1 MRLIDADELK
11 DRVGYIE
18 EEYGHIMEEINNA
31 PTVDAVERKRG
42 EWVDNGL
49 DSIGFMGIEYRLQ
62 KCSNCGETIAKAPM
76 QRLPNFCSN
85 CGADMRTKETDRG
98 YERSVEQL
106 EHDMLYEPT
115 YNPDDGSM

>member
-1 MRLIDADELK
+1 MRLIDGEELAKMFREMANTEDSKNNRTWWSEALISADE
-11 DRVGYIE
+11 DVDD
-18 EEYGHIMEEINNA
+18 A

-42 EWVDNGL
+42 RWVDNGI

-85 CGADMRTKETDRG
+85 CGADMR
-98 YERSVEQL
+98 VES
-106 EHDMLYEPT
+106 
-115 YNPDDGSM
+115 NG